1 MKPYLKLLS
10 VLLFLVLSSNAIKAQ
25 ETLADVLPEW
35 AAEWKYAFSKEGVEN
50 WKPEFTLRY
59 YSGFVTTG
67 PMFTGGVR
75 IDEKRSFALMVSQG
89 DVYIDHAPGDIYYI
103 GTGLNFRRYWHLG
116 KRKTFAFYSDLYA
129 GAAWIYK
136 VDGKYDGYPSG
147 EKIEVIDESAGDVKF
162 ICGWQP
168 GIRVRFYRNI
178 HLFLGPTLATDCL
191 GLHLGVG
198 F

>member
-1 MKPYLKLLS
+1 M
-10 VLLFLVLSSNAIKAQ
+10 
-25 ETLADVLPEW
+25 
-35 AAEWKYAFSKEGVEN
+35 
-50 WKPEFTLRY
+50 
-59 YSGFVTTG
+59 
-67 PMFTGGVR
+67 
-75 IDEKRSFALMVSQG
+75 
-89 DVYIDHAPGDIYYI
+89 
-103 GTGLNFRRYWHLG
+103 
-116 KRKTFAFYSDLYA
+116 
-129 GAAWIYK
+129 
-136 VDGKYDGYPSG
+136 DGKYDGYPSG